1 MQEQLSFEPPL
12 LSPQTPQIWLH
23 DTEGNLQELRDLLPE
38 TEVSPLLSPVFSQ
51 SDGET
56 NHQNELNGE
65 EQQVVSSETQINN
78 SEYGSLILEKPK
90 EEENASLNGCVE
102 HHIPPDQAVLRRLSQ
117 EVELLTSQN
126 EALNQRNQ
134 EMLNQLTEADRE
146 IERLKAEL
154 SSRYT
159 EPHHLPEVEQ
169 LEQTGVG
176 DLERELNLRNQQLLE
191 AQSLIAS
198 LEENLRETEALLQL
212 SIPGQEK
219 NESAEKEEV
228 YLLQLTELQ
237 AQNEELKEGEKLYRQ
252 EAEAD
257 IRRLNEELQKERSK
271 VVESNRCVSGEER
284 IQQVIEGVVMRL
296 NALGK
301 LLEAIEKLDVG
312 LRKEESEEMEPTV
325 LNRLKWEEEFWRS
338 LLDKL
343 NPEEVLLTEATE
355 RMIMEKQM
363 LLLGNDLLPETDEG
377 LKDVD
382 IICNVAGDERMFQ
395 IKHFRVVTQMKMSLL
410 NHLATSV
417 STYTRDKLQLMADR
431 ISNFYFSEHPWSGL
445 MHSAATEALYC
456 CRLNQLQSKY
466 EEQLEETKQ
475 KQLTASLICSNCVS
489 LMEEN
494 RVIREVLSNLEEEK
508 SLSSGNKMDVSCQT
522 EEIYP
527 QDTDVESQVA
537 DETPEEEMFESL
549 ELNFMEIPP
558 PGIEGPQEIEDET
571 TEKNDASHE
580 VTDLSFETEE
590 VLELRRRVKEL
601 EEQLTV
607 MEEELKEEFEE
618 KMSSAQTQHE
628 KEMEKLKVGR
638 AVCSLTLKLSHIET
652 RGRSV

>member
-237 AQNEELKEGEKLYRQ
+237 AQNEELKEAEKLYRQ

-475 KQLTASLICSNCVS
+475 KQLTASLICSNCVR

>member
-475 KQLTASLICSNCVS
+475 KQLTASLICSNCVR

>member
-176 DLERELNLRNQQLLE
+176 DLERELSLRNQQLLE

-237 AQNEELKEGEKLYRQ
+237 AQNEELKEAEKLYRQ

-475 KQLTASLICSNCVS
+475 KQLTASLICSNCVR

-508 SLSSGNKMDVSCQT
+508 SLSSGNKIDVSCQT

-618 KMSSAQTQHE
+618 KMRSAQTQHE

>member
-176 DLERELNLRNQQLLE
+176 DLERELSLRNQQLLE

-237 AQNEELKEGEKLYRQ
+237 AQNEELKEAEKLYRQ

-475 KQLTASLICSNCVS
+475 KQLTASLICSNCVR